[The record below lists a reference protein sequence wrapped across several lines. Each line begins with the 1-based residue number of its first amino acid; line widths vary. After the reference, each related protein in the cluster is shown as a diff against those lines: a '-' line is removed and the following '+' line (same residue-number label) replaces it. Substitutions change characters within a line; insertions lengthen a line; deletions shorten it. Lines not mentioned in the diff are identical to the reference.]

1 MMKSRFNQER
11 RKKRTE
17 KEGNDCY
24 VKTTSLFPKE
34 PEKAFLSLFG
44 VIFTGKTN
52 GICIFQEKPKK
63 KKGKTNSNFEQKD
76 NQFLLIIV
84 NVATLPMEKQKH
96 EFQEIPASLFRAKSV
111 HKTICFREHFFPKI
125 LL

>member
-34 PEKAFLSLFG
+34 PEKAFLSLFWCY
-44 VIFTGKTN
+44 FHWKDKWNLHFSGKTK
-52 GICIFQEKPKK
+52 E
-63 KKGKTNSNFEQKD
+63 KKGK
-76 NQFLLIIV
+76 NQL
-84 NVATLPMEKQKH
+84 K
-96 EFQEIPASLFRAKSV
+96 FRAE
-111 HKTICFREHFFPKI
+111 R
-125 LL
+125 